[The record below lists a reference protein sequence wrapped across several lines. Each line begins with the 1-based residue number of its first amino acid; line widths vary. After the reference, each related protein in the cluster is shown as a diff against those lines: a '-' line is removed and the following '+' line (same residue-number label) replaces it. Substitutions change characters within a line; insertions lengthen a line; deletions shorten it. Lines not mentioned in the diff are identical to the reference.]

1 MAEGGI
7 DIFSD
12 IRSDAESVDREWLQA
27 VLDHAGVSRGAT
39 LTDIH
44 FDGYVGTGQ
53 VGSNG
58 RFSLT
63 WSDPAGRPATVM
75 GKFPSR
81 DAEARAHA
89 FGGTTYVSEWNFY
102 DTIAPL
108 VRVRAPHCH
117 YVAMNA
123 ERQQFCLIMEDLHG
137 SEQADQFVGIS
148 VDEAALAVEQAVLL
162 HAPLWGRENLGAM
175 FPGSIQLEERVAA
188 FMLMYEMFLP
198 TFIERIGPLVSDE
211 ISSLARDIAPLVGRW
226 AAGSGSPTTV
236 AHNDFRP
243 DNFLYG
249 RAAGAPPLVIVD
261 WQTVG
266 EGNGMSDLG
275 YMIAGSFTAEKRRVE
290 EDALVRSYHSQ
301 LVAAGV
307 GEYSWDDCWRDY
319 RFYAP
324 WGLIMAVFA
333 TSMAA
338 RTERGDQLFALM
350 ATQYGTLALDH
361 GSLDLLRA

>member
-1 MAEGGI
+1 MGTI
-7 DIFSD
+7 DIFTD
-12 IRSDAESVDREWLQA
+12 IRSDAESVDRDWMQA
-27 VLDHAGVSRGAT
+27 VLDHAGVADGAR
-39 LTDIH
+39 LTDVR
-44 FDGYVGTGQ
+44 FEGYVGTGQ

-58 RFSLT
+58 RFSLS
-63 WSDPAGRPATVM
+63 WDVPAGRPATVM

-81 DAEARAHA
+81 DPEARAHA

-102 DTIAPL
+102 DRIASR

-123 ERQQFCLIMEDLHG
+123 EKQQFCLVMEDLQG
-137 SEQADQFVGIS
+137 SEPADHFAGIG

-162 HAPLWGRENLGAM
+162 HAPLWGHADLGSL
-175 FPGSIQLEERVAA
+175 FPGSIQVADRVAA
-188 FMLMYEMFLP
+188 FSMMYEFFLP
-198 TFIERIGPLVSDE
+198 TFIERIGPLIDE
-211 ISSLARDIAPLVGRW
+211 SIAALAREITPLVGRW

-236 AHNDFRP
+236 THNDFRP

-249 RAAGAPPLVIVD
+249 RETGAPPLVIVD

-275 YMIAGSFTAEKRRVE
+275 YMIAGSFTPERRRIE
-290 EDALVRSYHSQ
+290 EDALVRSYHAQ
-301 LVAAGV
+301 LAAAGV
-307 GEYSWDDCWRDY
+307 SGYSWDDCWRDY
-319 RFYAP
+319 RFYSP

-350 ATQYGTLALDH
+350 ATQYGQLAIDH
-361 GSLDLLRA
+361 DALTLLRG

>member
-1 MAEGGI
+1 M
-7 DIFSD
+7 DIFTD
-12 IRSDAESVDREWLQA
+12 IRSDAESVDRDWMQA
-27 VLDHAGVSRGAT
+27 VLDHAGVSAGAT
-39 LTDIH
+39 LTDLR

-58 RFSLT
+58 RFSLI
-63 WSDPAGRPATVM
+63 WSDPTNRPATVM

-81 DAEARAHA
+81 DPEARATA
-89 FGGTTYVSEWNFY
+89 FGSTTYISEWNFY
-102 DTIAPL
+102 DKIAPL

-117 YVAMNA
+117 YVAMNV
-123 ERQQFCLIMEDLHG
+123 ERQQFCLIMEDLNG
-137 SEQADQFVGIS
+137 SEQADQFAGIS

-162 HAPLWGRENLGAM
+162 HAPLWGREKLGEL

-188 FMLMYEMFLP
+188 FSMMYGLFLP
-198 TFIERIGPLVSDE
+198 TFLERIGPLITE
-211 ISSLARDIAPLVGRW
+211 PIAALARDIAPVVGRW
-226 AAGSGSPTTV
+226 AAGSGSPTTA

-243 DNFLYG
+243 DNFLFG
-249 RAAGAPPLVIVD
+249 RQAGAPPLVIVD

-275 YMIAGSFTAEKRRVE
+275 YMIAGSFPAEKRRLE
-290 EDALVRSYHSQ
+290 EGALVRSYHDQ
-301 LVAAGV
+301 LTAAGV
-307 GEYSWDDCWRDY
+307 SGYSWDDCWRDY

-338 RTERGDQLFALM
+338 RTDRGDQLFGLM
-350 ATQYGTLALDH
+350 ATQYGQLALDH
-361 GSLDLLRA
+361 DSLDLLR

>member
-1 MAEGGI
+1 MGTI
-7 DIFSD
+7 DIFAD
-12 IRSDAESVDREWLQA
+12 IRSDAESVDIEWMQA
-27 VLDHAGVSRGAT
+27 VFDHAGVSAGAR
-39 LTDIH
+39 LVDLR

-58 RFSLT
+58 RFTLT
-63 WSDPAGRPATVM
+63 WDDPADRPATVM
-75 GKFPSR
+75 CKFPSR

-102 DTIAPL
+102 SSIAPL
-108 VRVRAPHCH
+108 VGVRAPHCH

-123 ERQQFCLIMEDLHG
+123 QRQQFCLVMEDLRG
-137 SEQADQFVGIS
+137 SDQADQFAGIT
-148 VDEAALAVEQAVLL
+148 VDQAALAVEQAVLL
-162 HAPLWGRENLGAM
+162 HAPLWGRGSLGAM
-175 FPGSIQLEERVAA
+175 FPGSIQMDERIAA
-188 FMLMYEMFLP
+188 FSLMYSMFLP
-198 TFIERIGPLVSDE
+198 AFNERIGPLVGDG
-211 ISSLARDIAPLVGRW
+211 ISALAADIAPLIGRW

-243 DNFLYG
+243 DNFLYA
-249 RAAGAPPLVIVD
+249 REAGAPPLVVVD

-266 EGNGMSDLG
+266 EGSGMSDLG
-275 YMIAGSFTAEKRRVE
+275 YMIAGSFSAEHRRVE

-301 LVAAGV
+301 LVSAGV
-307 GEYSWDDCWRDY
+307 AGYSWDDCWRDY

-324 WGLIMAVFA
+324 WGLIMSVFA

-361 GSLDLLRA
+361 GSLELLRD